1 MGRPE
6 PLSDDEILNYL
17 HRSAKPASV
26 RQIASA
32 LGLRHAAR
40 RALAKSITRLKRRK
54 LIEEARA
61 GCYRLAGAKVAPD
74 SERPRRRAAGR
85 QCGGSA
91 GRRGQRRGVTC
102 GVPSQA
108 RSRGA
113 DRAPGRPS

>member
-1 MGRPE
+1 MPRSE

-17 HRSAKPASV
+17 HRSAKPASL

-61 GCYRLAGAKVAPD
+61 GCYRLAGAKMAPD
-74 SERPRRRAAGR
+74 AERPRGQR
-85 QCGGSA
+85 
-91 GRRGQRRGVTC
+91 GRR
-102 GVPSQA
+102 
-108 RSRGA
+108 
-113 DRAPGRPS
+113 